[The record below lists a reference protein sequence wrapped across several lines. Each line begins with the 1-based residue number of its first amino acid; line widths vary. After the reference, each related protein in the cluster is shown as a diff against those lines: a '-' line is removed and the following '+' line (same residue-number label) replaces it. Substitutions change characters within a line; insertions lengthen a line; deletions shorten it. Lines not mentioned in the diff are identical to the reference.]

1 MANKPAS
8 RTRTPMTRDERKVVV
23 ASSLGTLFEWYD
35 FFLYGALAAITSKHF
50 FSAVN
55 DTAALIFA
63 LLTFSVGF
71 IARPFG
77 ALVFGRLGDR
87 SGRKRTFLI
96 TIVVMGVA
104 TVLVGC
110 LPSYDSIGIMAPILL
125 IALRLL
131 QGLALGGEYGGAAIY
146 VAEHAPA
153 LRRGEY
159 TSWIQTMAAGGLLL
173 SLGVIAGTRMVTGE
187 AAFAEWGW
195 RIPFLL
201 SAVLL
206 AVSIWVRLSMDE
218 SPVFRR
224 MKDEGRLSKAPL
236 SEAYGQWKYAKLGI
250 AALFGI
256 IAGQATLWYTSQFY
270 TLYFLTQTL
279 KVDGLTANLLVA
291 TAVALSAPFYVLF
304 GRLSDRV
311 GRKPLIVGGCLIAA
325 LLYLPLSKGITHYA
339 NPALEAAQRN
349 APVVVVADPATCSF
363 QFNPVGQADFTTSC
377 DIAKSVLAK
386 NAVSYSNV
394 DAPAGSLASIRVG
407 QMQLPTYDGTA
418 MDDATR
424 AELVADYGRSVQA
437 ALRQAG
443 YPDKADPATINKPMI
458 ALLLLVLGVLSAM
471 TYAPVAATMVELFPA
486 RIRYTAM
493 SIPYHAG
500 NGWIGGLLPPMAF
513 ALVAATGNL
522 YAGLWYPLFFAVV
535 TVIVGALL
543 LPETRG
549 ADIDGDQAAR
559 SEGGQEAA
567 SA

>member
-1 MANKPAS
+1 MANKPVS
-8 RTRTPMTRDERKVVV
+8 HKRTPMTRDERKVVV

-96 TIVVMGVA
+96 TIVVMGLA

-110 LPSYDSIGIMAPILL
+110 LPSYDSIGMLAPILL

-173 SLGVIAGTRMVTGE
+173 SLGVIAGTRVFTGE

-201 SAVLL
+201 SALLL
-206 AVSIWVRLSMDE
+206 AVSIWVRMSMDE
-218 SPVFRR
+218 SPVFQR
-224 MKDEGRLSKAPL
+224 MKNENRLSKAPL

-304 GRLSDRV
+304 GRLSDRI

-325 LLYLPLSKGITHYA
+325 LLYLPLFKGITHYA
-339 NPALEAAQRN
+339 NPALETAQRN

-363 QFNPVGQADFTTSC
+363 QFNPVGQADFTSSC

-386 NAVSYSNV
+386 NAVSYQNV
-394 DAPAGSLASIRVG
+394 DAEPGSLASIRVG
-407 QMQLPTYDGTA
+407 EMQLPTYDGTV

-424 AELVADYGRSVQA
+424 AALVEDYGRSVQA

-443 YPDKADPATINKPMI
+443 YPDKADPATINKPVV
-458 ALLLLVLGVLSAM
+458 ALLLLVLGILSAM

-535 TVIVGALL
+535 TVIVGALM

-549 ADIDGDQAAR
+549 ADIDGDHAAGN
-559 SEGGQEAA
+559 EGGREVA

>member
-1 MANKPAS
+1 MANK
-8 RTRTPMTRDERKVVV
+8 RTPMTRDERKVVV

-110 LPSYDSIGIMAPILL
+110 LPSYDSIGILAPILL

-173 SLGVIAGTRMVTGE
+173 SLGVIAGTRFATGE

-201 SAVLL
+201 SALLL

-218 SPVFRR
+218 SPVFQR
-224 MKDEGRLSKAPL
+224 MKDENRLSKAPL

-311 GRKPLIVGGCLIAA
+311 GRKPLIVGGCLLAA
-325 LLYLPLSKGITHYA
+325 LLYLPVFKGITHYA
-339 NPALEAAQRN
+339 NPALEAAQQN

-363 QFNPVGQADFTTSC
+363 QFNPVGQADFTSSC

-386 NAVSYSNV
+386 NAISYANV
-394 DAPAGSLASIRVG
+394 DAEPGSLASIRVG
-407 QMQLPTYDGTA
+407 EMQLPTFDGTV

-424 AELVADYGRSVQA
+424 ATLIDDYGRSVQA

-443 YPDKADPATINKPMI
+443 YPDRADPAGINKPVL

-535 TVIVGALL
+535 TVIVGALM

-549 ADIDGDQAAR
+549 ADIDAG
-559 SEGGQEAA
+559 SEGNRDEAPA
-567 SA
+567 APA